1 LGPLSVNFSFDL
13 GNQFLPMSGGEGM
26 KVDGDAQI
34 SERFPLSIGGEG

>member
-1 LGPLSVNFSFDL
+1 MATSNDQPIQESEEQIYSDGA
-13 GNQFLPMSGGEGM
+13 EGM